1 MSHLEGHSSRAAVR
15 RSTSSVLAVASVLAT
30 LAACNIIG
38 CSSDSAG
45 PVGDSNAGDAGSGNA
60 GRGNAG
66 SGNAGSGNAGGGHDG
81 IGGHS
86 EGGDAGGVG
95 GESEGGDV
103 NAGAGNVGGGAE
115 AGEGGEGGAHA
126 VIPPTQHSIDHVFV
140 ITLENKSFTDTFG
153 ASKQDPYLKQLATKG
168 AVLTEYYGTGHVS
181 LDNYVAMMSGQPS
194 TLETQSDCFQGF
206 NDVTAAGSDATNP
219 KVLKTADGKGCVYPT
234 EVKTFANQ
242 LDDLNLT
249 WKGYMGDMGNDPTRE
264 SATCGHP
271 AISAIDH
278 TQAAQAPSVDV
289 PAGDQYAARHN
300 PFVYFHSII
309 DNQAYCDTHV
319 VNLNSKLENDLK
331 SIETTPNFVFV
342 TPNLC
347 DDGHDGDGTGTAG
360 KGCVNGAP
368 GGLASIDAFLTKWIP
383 LIQASPAYQK
393 DGLIIINFDES
404 GDTSVA
410 GSSTDTGTGITTYTL
425 NLPGQACCGQKTGPN
440 VTRPGDAILPAS
452 ATLHYDLH
460 YIGVGGDRTG
470 AVLLSKW
477 IAPGTVS
484 YTQYNHYSL
493 LRSLENIFETNGYLG
508 YADDAN
514 LTTFGDDIFTNLK

>member
-1 MSHLEGHSSRAAVR
+1 MTYLEGQSPRGMR
-15 RSTSSVLAVASVLAT
+15 RSASHFLAIAGVLAT
-30 LAACNIIG
+30 LATISVVG
-38 CSSDSAG
+38 CSSSDSSGSAG
-45 PVGDSNAGDAGSGNA
+45 AGGGGTSSGGAGNAGTGHAGVGNSGGGHVGGGAGSGPGGRAEAGDSSGGAGNTGGDSEAGSGN
-60 GRGNAG
+60 
-66 SGNAGSGNAGGGHDG
+66 
-81 IGGHS
+81 
-86 EGGDAGGVG
+86 
-95 GESEGGDV
+95 
-103 NAGAGNVGGGAE
+103 GGAS
-115 AGEGGEGGAHA
+115 AGGEGGEGGGSAPA
-126 VIPPTQHSIDHVFV
+126 TQQSIRHVFV

-153 ASKQDPYLKQLATKG
+153 TSKQDPYFKQLAPQG
-168 AVLTEYYGTGHVS
+168 AILTEYYGTGHVS
-181 LDNYVAMMSGQPS
+181 LDNYISMMSGQPS

-206 NDVTAAGSDATNP
+206 NDVVANGTDASNT
-219 KVLKTADGKGCVYPT
+219 KVLKTQDGKGCVFPAT
-234 EVKTFANQ
+234 VKTFANQ
-242 LDDLNLT
+242 LDDLKLT

-271 AISAIDH
+271 TIGTIDH

-289 PAGDQYAARHN
+289 PAGDQYATRHN

-309 DNQAYCDTHV
+309 DNQQYCDAHV
-319 VNLNSKLENDLK
+319 VNLDSTLENDLK
-331 SIETTPNFVFV
+331 SIATTPNFVFV

-368 GGLASIDAFLTKWIP
+368 GGLASIDAFLKKWIP
-383 LIQASPAYQK
+383 LIQASPAYQQ

-404 GDTSVA
+404 ADAANA
-410 GSSTDTGTGITTYTL
+410 GASTNTGTGITTYTI
-425 NLPGQACCGQKTGPN
+425 NLPGQACCGQVTGPN
-440 VTRPGDAILPAS
+440 VTRPSDAILPAS
-452 ATLHYDLH
+452 ATVQYDLH
-460 YIGVGGDRTG
+460 YVGVGGDRTG

-493 LRSLENIFETNGYLG
+493 LRSLEKIFQTDGYLG